1 MKQIVIRLIRAY
13 QRGISPLHPPSCRFI
28 PTCSAYAIEAIT
40 RFGVI
45 RGGLLAVWRIL
56 RCNPLGR
63 FGYDPVPE
71 VFPLPWR
78 KKR

>member
-1 MKQIVIRLIRAY
+1 MKQIIIRLIRAY
-13 QRGISPLHPPSCRFI
+13 QRGISPRHLPSCRFI

-56 RCNPLGR
+56 RCNPFGR
-63 FGYDPVPE
+63 CGYDPVPE
-71 VFPLPWR
+71 TFLPPRR
-78 KKR
+78 KGQ